1 MVADSPHRS
10 RRQQQFQRQS
20 AGIWQGVGR
29 PMISTEPTALIP
41 VTLLTG
47 FLGSGKTTVL
57 NHVLKQ
63 PGMAAT
69 AVIVN
74 EFGEIGLDHL
84 LVERSSEDI
93 VLLNS
98 GCLCCTVR
106 GDIVDTLTNLFVDR
120 VKGKVPFF
128 TRVAIETTGLADPA
142 PILHTLMTDPI
153 VAARYVLDGV
163 VTTVDAVNGAGS
175 LDRQPEAV
183 KQAAVADRL
192 LLTKT
197 DIAEPGA
204 RQAIEARLKELN
216 PSAAI
221 VSVAQGAIDSALL
234 FNIGFYDPTTKSLDV
249 RRWLRD
255 ESFEGDHGQDV
266 GHGHEHPDVNRHDD
280 RIRAFC
286 ITREQPI
293 SWAALSTWLDGLAAM
308 RGDDLLRLKAI
319 VALSDRPDQPV
330 VLHGVQ
336 HLFHPPVLL
345 PEWPSEDR
353 RTRMVFITRD
363 LPRET
368 IETTL
373 AAFEEAVEERPSSQS
388 PPRELGNGGTRR
400 NFLVSAGSIAAATAF
415 AGSARA
421 VMGPDDKFD
430 LVIKG
435 GEVLDPSQ
443 SLRGRRDIGIRYG
456 IIEALEPEIPAPR
469 GLRVLDA
476 SGKLVT
482 PGLVDLHT
490 HVYPYGSAIGIPADE
505 LVAHQCTTTCVS
517 AGDAGANNFAAFRRF
532 IVAQTRTRLCAF
544 IHIANSGL
552 ASFPVAELTNI
563 DVADV
568 SAAAKA
574 IAENGDIV
582 IGAKV
587 RMSENVI
594 AKNGIEPLKRAIAAC
609 EQAGTGGRV
618 MVHIGGVETRAL
630 MSQILDLMRPG
641 DVLTHAYSGAPN
653 LSGDFTN
660 IVEDGSLLPAALAAK
675 QRGII
680 FDVGHG
686 GGSFDYTVAEV
697 AIAQGCTPDT
707 ISSDIHVFSGNT
719 PGMPYLTWVMS
730 KFLGLGFTLD
740 QVIAMAT
747 INPAKI
753 INRLPKLGTLEL
765 GAPGDV
771 AIMDL
776 VEGPVTFVDTRNN
789 TRGGKAYLKPV
800 QTVTAGVPFGRPYN
814 APFSVR

>member
-1 MVADSPHRS
+1 
-10 RRQQQFQRQS
+10 
-20 AGIWQGVGR
+20 
-29 PMISTEPTALIP
+29 MISTEPTALIP

-84 LVERSSEDI
+84 LVERSSEDV

-106 GDIVDTLTNLFVDR
+106 GDIVDTLTNLLVDR

-363 LPRET
+363 LSRET

-373 AAFEEAVEERPSSQS
+373 AAFEEAVEERSSSQS

>member
-1 MVADSPHRS
+1 
-10 RRQQQFQRQS
+10 
-20 AGIWQGVGR
+20 
-29 PMISTEPTALIP
+29 MISTEPTALIP

-84 LVERSSEDI
+84 LVERSSEDV

-719 PGMPYLTWVMS
+719 PGMPYFTWVMS